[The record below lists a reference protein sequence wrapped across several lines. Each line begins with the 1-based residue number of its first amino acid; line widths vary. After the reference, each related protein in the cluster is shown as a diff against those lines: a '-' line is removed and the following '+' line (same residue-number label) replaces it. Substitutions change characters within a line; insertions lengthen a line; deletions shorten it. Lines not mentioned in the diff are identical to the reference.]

1 MNLYW
6 SSFMRKK
13 TAKKSILGSIL
24 LAILL
29 VALVGV
35 AVIFVLGRQFG
46 FDLFSSG
53 ESAPEAE
60 QPVQAQGILRPESEK
75 APESESNIVI
85 SELMPSNKCT
95 LPDESG
101 KFPDWIEFYNAGD
114 QDAELSKCTLR
125 CNGDSVSLDEV
136 TLAPGEYY
144 VMFCPGELSASGAT
158 IVFKNNKGRELSNIT
173 YEAVG
178 RDISIRVSEDGLST
192 TAFPSPGQPNS
203 DEGYDRWQSSL
214 KAAGPLVISEVMVH
228 NSSYL
233 RISNKYYDWVEIKN
247 VSGESVLLSDY
258 YLSDAGSDRLRF
270 RLPSKTLAPGKLYII
285 YCSDEQA
292 AVNQDF
298 APFGLNALRDELY
311 LSAADGT
318 LCDFMLLHDIP
329 LDGSAGKLDGKN
341 GMFYFTSPTPQA
353 DNKGGYRCIAARPV
367 SLEKDGV
374 FNDVS
379 GVTVTLSAPGTIYY
393 TTNGSRPTTDSAVY
407 TGPITLTSTTVV
419 RAINYEPGKL
429 TAEPLSLSY
438 IINEGHSLPVVSLV
452 TDPADFTAVY
462 NRPTVETEKPAV
474 LEFFGEE
481 GSFSMDCGFKLHG
494 ATSKIAQQK
503 KSMKIQFKNRY
514 AGPLEYDLFENG
526 VTEFTSVLLRAAQED
541 VYSTLMRDN
550 LMHQLSLQAFPDLS
564 VQDYRYA
571 VLYVNGQYWGLYNF
585 REAHSAEHFAN
596 HHGLETSDVTM
607 YRELAGGDCPQLN
620 EIYRTLAYNT
630 DYSNARYEEI
640 CSKLDVDSVIA
651 WCIIQAYSGNY
662 DIHPTNVRF
671 YYVASEDKLYY
682 SLSDLD
688 LGFFDPWTFQFVF
701 DMNGDY
707 AYIYNRV
714 AKLLLNFPQFRKQFS
729 DALSG
734 ALTGPLSNENVLA
747 MIDSLSG
754 EIRPEIYADRVRWG
768 GTVDGWEKMIGSMKY
783 FVNSESGR
791 ARTLVFGIKRYIAI
805 NDADF
810 VQVK

>member
-1 MNLYW
+1 
-6 SSFMRKK
+6 MRKK
-13 TAKKSILGSIL
+13 TGKKTILGKIL
-24 LAILL
+24 LALL
-29 VALVGV
+29 LISLICVALVF
-35 AVIFVLGRQFG
+35 ILSRHYG

-53 ESAPEAE
+53 PASPVTE
-60 QPVQAQGILRPESEK
+60 QAVPLQGIIRPQPDK
-75 APESESNIVI
+75 LPESESNIVV

-101 KFPDWIEFYNAGD
+101 SFPDWIEFYNAGD
-114 QDAELSKCTLR
+114 QNADLSKCSLR
-125 CNGDSVSLDEV
+125 CNGDSIALDAV
-136 TLAPGEYY
+136 TMAPGEYY

-158 IVFKNNKGRELSNIT
+158 VVFKNNRGKELTNIT
-173 YEAVG
+173 YGPVG
-178 RDISIRVSEDGLST
+178 RDISVRVSEEGIST

-214 KAAGPLVISEVMVH
+214 QAGGPLVINEVMVH

-233 RISNKYYDWVEIKN
+233 RISNNYYDWVEIRN
-247 VSGESVLLSDY
+247 NSEESVLLSDY
-258 YLSDAGSDRLRF
+258 YLSDGGSDRLRF
-270 RLPSKTLAPGKLYII
+270 RLPPKTLAPGKLYIL
-285 YCSDEQA
+285 YFSDEEA
-292 AVNQDF
+292 SVNQDF
-298 APFGLNALRDELY
+298 APFGLNALRDELF
-311 LSAADGT
+311 LSSADGK
-318 LCDFMLLHDIP
+318 LCDFMPLHDIP
-329 LDGSAGKLDGKN
+329 LNGSAGKLPGKN
-341 GMFYFTSPTPQA
+341 GTFYFTTPTPQA
-353 DNKGGYRCIAARPV
+353 ENKGGYRCIAAKPV
-367 SLEKDGV
+367 ALEKDGV

-379 GVTVTLSAPGTIYY
+379 SVTVTLSAPGTIYF
-393 TTNGSRPTTDSAVY
+393 TTNGSRPTTDSTVY

-419 RAINYEPGKL
+419 RAISYEPGKL

-452 TDPADFTAVY
+452 ADPADFTAVY
-462 NRPTVETEKPAV
+462 GRPTVENERPAV
-474 LEFFGEE
+474 LEYFGED
-481 GSFSMDCGFKLHG
+481 GSFAMDCGFKLHG

-514 AGPLEYDLFENG
+514 AGPLEYDLFGNG
-526 VTEFTSVLLRAAQED
+526 VTEFSSVLLRAAQED

-550 LMHQLSLQAFPDLS
+550 LMHQLSLQAFPELS

-585 REAHSAEHFAN
+585 REAHSPEHFAN

-630 DYSNARYEEI
+630 DYSNAKYEEI

-729 DALSG
+729 DALAG
-734 ALTGPLSNENVLA
+734 ALSGPLSNENVLSL
-747 MIDSLSG
+747 IDSLADQ
-754 EIRPEIYADRVRWG
+754 IRPEIYADRVRWG
-768 GTVDGWEKMIGSMKY
+768 GTVDGWEKMVGSMKY
-783 FVNSESGR
+783 FVTAESGR
-791 ARTLVFGIKRYIAI
+791 ARTLVFGIKRYIAV